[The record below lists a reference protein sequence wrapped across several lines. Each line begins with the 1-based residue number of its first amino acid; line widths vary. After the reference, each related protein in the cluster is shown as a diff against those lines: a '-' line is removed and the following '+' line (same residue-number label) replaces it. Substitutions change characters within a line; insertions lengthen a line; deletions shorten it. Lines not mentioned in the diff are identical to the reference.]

1 MERVKNYLSEK
12 ENFNNY
18 YEDLRKEIKVII
30 NAPSDEI
37 PEEALKNA
45 IYLSR
50 KCEVSIDKMDR
61 LVGEMN
67 KSEKSA
73 LEKTI
78 IEVQSK
84 KDGFEKRVLILLLL
98 ENVVKS

>member
-1 MERVKNYLSEK
+1 MEKIKNYLKEKKRFIKNYGDLEK
-12 ENFNNY
+12 EI
-18 YEDLRKEIKVII
+18 RVII

-45 IYLSR
+45 TYLSR
-50 KCEVSIDKMDR
+50 KCDMYIDIMDR

-67 KSEKSA
+67 ESEKLV

-78 IEVQSK
+78 IEIQSK
-84 KDGFEKRVLILLLL
+84 KDGFEKKETYYYSWKR
-98 ENVVKS
+98 